1 MTPDKAAGHLAD
13 AWLSEMWPTCPELSR
28 GERMAKR
35 ESDAVQQA
43 QLAGLVVDEC
53 AQQVERGAA

>member
-1 MTPDKAAGHLAD
+1 MTADQAAGLTS
-13 AWLSEMWPTCPELSR
+13 AWLSECWPTCPELSR

-35 ESDAVQQA
+35 KSDAAQQA
-43 QLAGLVVDEC
+43 LLAGLVVDEC